1 LTPHLLP
8 LHPLDNDH
16 TLNPM
21 EGSIAKQDHRGGIGA
36 RILVVDDNPSIHR
49 DFELVLLD
57 HAEDADLEADERRMF
72 GRAAAPAVLKPAYTV
87 DHALSG
93 IEGVEKVKQALA
105 EEHPY
110 QLAFVDIRMPGLDG
124 VETIQRMWDR
134 DSRIQVVICT
144 AFSDYS
150 WEDLVRRWGQTDNL
164 LVLKKPFDNIEVTLL
179 ASTLTEKWSLAR
191 QAALRREEMEL
202 LVARRTQKLLEL
214 QQPNLPAQ
222 ALRPAAPDGPT
233 ATEELPLV
241 LLVEND
247 PKVSSQITHGL
258 GGAYR
263 VIVARDGEEGL
274 HQAQETVPDL
284 VITELNL
291 PGLDGL
297 ALIRRLKRA
306 EITSHIPVIV
316 VAAHGQADAQVCA
329 LEAGAGHYL
338 PKPLSLPR
346 LKARVEELLQAPR
359 KGYEGPAS
367 TFQPR
372 ALALNQADAQFLRR
386 ALETVDR
393 HLSDIEF
400 DVEALAQKVDVSRR
414 QLFRKLKAVTGGT
427 PNALIRAMRLKRAAQ
442 LLKESQMT
450 VTEITYA
457 VGFADLKHFRSVFQE
472 HFGVLPGEYA
482 RKAPPEEHAKI
493 NPA

>member
-1 LTPHLLP
+1 MKR
-8 LHPLDNDH
+8 
-16 TLNPM
+16 M
-21 EGSIAKQDHRGGIGA
+21 EGSITQPDHRAGA

-49 DFELVLLD
+49 DFELVLLGN
-57 HAEDADLEADERRMF
+57 AEDAGLEAAERQMY
-72 GRAAAPAVLKPAYTV
+72 GKAAAPAVLKPAYTV

-105 EEHPY
+105 EERPY
-110 QLAFVDIRMPGLDG
+110 QMAFVDIRMPGIDG
-124 VETIQRMWDR
+124 VETIQRIWER

-179 ASTLTEKWSLAR
+179 ASTLTEKWFLAR
-191 QAALRREEMEL
+191 QAALKQDEMER

-214 QQPNLPAQ
+214 QQHDLPAE
-222 ALRPAAPDGPT
+222 ALPPAGPDGPI
-233 ATEELPLV
+233 ASEELPLV

-247 PKVSSQITHGL
+247 TKVSSQISQGL

-263 VIVARDGEEGL
+263 VIEARDGEEGL
-274 HQAQETVPDL
+274 RQARETVPDL
-284 VITELNL
+284 VVTELTL

-297 ALIRRLKRA
+297 GLCRGLKRA
-306 EITSHIPVIV
+306 ELTSHIPVIV
-316 VAAHGQADAQVCA
+316 LAAHAREDSQMRA
-329 LEAGAGHYL
+329 LEAGADHYL
-338 PKPLSLPR
+338 AKPVSLPL
-346 LKARVEELLQAPR
+346 LKARVDELLLARSKGHERLGPESTLPPR
-359 KGYEGPAS
+359 NLTA
-367 TFQPR
+367 
-372 ALALNQADAQFLRR
+372 NQADAQFLRR
-386 ALETVDR
+386 AIEIVDR
-393 HLSDIEF
+393 HLSDFEF
-400 DVEALAQKVDVSRR
+400 DVEALAKKVAVSRR

-457 VGFADLKHFRSVFQE
+457 VGFSDLKHFRSLFLE

-482 RKAPPEEHAKI
+482 GKAHAGGI
-493 NPA
+493 R